1 MGTGKRDKNRKSSK
15 FIWNAMGAPFE
26 EFKHFVS
33 AGGRMKE
40 ETAEMRQGRVCL
52 DTMT

>member
-33 AGGRMKE
+33 ARGRMKG
-40 ETAEMRQGRVCL
+40 QKKQQK
-52 DTMT
+52 